1 MADNVPSES
10 EATRVSYPSSARIP
24 AISSRMSIS
33 SSTTRISGA
42 TSDPFLFM
50 PQPLLGL
57 ALLAHRKLHPDD
69 GATGIARSFIED
81 VVEHELPTVVLKNL
95 AHDGKAEARAL
106 GARRDIGF
114 GQAVAMLCR
123 QADAVVANAKH
134 EAAALDHHVDN
145 DAPRSRIASRD
156 AGRDRFDGV
165 LQHIGQRL

>member
-42 TSDPFLFM
+42 TSDPFFCM
-50 PQPLLGL
+50 HQSLLGL
-57 ALLAHRKLHPDD
+57 ALLAQRKLHPDD
-69 GATGIARSFIED
+69 GAAGIARSFIED
-81 VVEHELPTVVLKNL
+81 VVEHELPTVVLEDL

-114 GQAVAMLCR
+114 GQAVTMLRR
-123 QADAVVANAKH
+123 QADAVVANGKH
-134 EAAALDHHVDN
+134 EAAALDHHVDD
-145 DAPRSRIASRD
+145 DASRSRIAGHD

-165 LQHIGQRL
+165 LQHIG